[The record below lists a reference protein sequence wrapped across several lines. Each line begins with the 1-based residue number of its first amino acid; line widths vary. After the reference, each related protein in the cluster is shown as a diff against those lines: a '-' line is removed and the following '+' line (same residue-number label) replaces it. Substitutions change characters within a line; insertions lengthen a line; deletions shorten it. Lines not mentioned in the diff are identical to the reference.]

1 MFGIS
6 RIQERFH
13 NGSVFRSDGSPYGAT
28 MQAFAPS
35 RSLAEPMRAMLSFN
49 VNALPV
55 PLPRQ
60 VPKAVQMGV

>member
-1 MFGIS
+1 MFGLS
-6 RIQERFH
+6 RIQERLH
-13 NGSVFRSDGSPYGAT
+13 NGSVFRSDGSPFDAM

-35 RSLAEPMRAMLSFN
+35 RSLAEPMRAILFLN

-60 VPKAVQMGV
+60 V